1 MSIEQK
7 FYSVKTLICFA
18 GYAASVAMGEPSG
31 VLASVTILSAL
42 ALAVLV
48 LVQGDDE

>member
-7 FYSVKTLICFA
+7 FYAVKTLICFA
-18 GYAASVAMGEPSG
+18 GYAASVALGEPSG

-42 ALAVLV
+42 ALAVL
-48 LVQGDDE
+48 LWVQGVEE

>member
-42 ALAVLV
+42 ALAAL
-48 LVQGDDE
+48 LILQEGDE